1 MQGPTLDQ
9 KIGMLLLR
17 LATTQR
23 DAERIALALETES
36 DPSETI
42 GKVLYKCRR
51 HLGPAMMPGYRRS
64 GTIKK
69 RLR

>member
-9 KIGMLLLR
+9 KIAMLLLR
-17 LATTQR
+17 LATTSR
-23 DAERIALALETES
+23 GAARIALALEIER

-42 GKVLYKCRR
+42 GKVLYECRR
-51 HLGPAMMPGYRRS
+51 YLGPAMMPGYRRG
-64 GTIKK
+64 GTVKK